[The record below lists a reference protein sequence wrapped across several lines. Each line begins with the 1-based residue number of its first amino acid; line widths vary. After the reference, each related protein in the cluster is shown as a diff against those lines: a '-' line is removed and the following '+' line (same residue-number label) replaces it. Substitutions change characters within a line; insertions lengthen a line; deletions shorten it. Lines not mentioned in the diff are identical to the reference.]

1 MTTGSE
7 GDGTTGHDHFAPFG
21 DPGIADDIERSHK
34 NDDGS
39 HAADDHFGGMDA
51 PGETEAGAS
60 DHAHVQLLFGDFD
73 ASVPVGSVESAGAA
87 ADVWSGL
94 PSPPLGSNH
103 VSIHAAAPEEEDLF
117 GAFGGPSDD
126 VTSKNEC
133 EAFPAEV
140 EEDVHEREP
149 SGDGAGSKEDTE
161 EKKLDCDN
169 TSQAKDSGAVG
180 NGVELNENSEQF
192 ATHVPTAT
200 EDRLENKDEDF
211 GTFEGVDATPSANE
225 ASGGD
230 AMLQNNVDDFGEWD
244 CAFRDEPLFQAPNSA
259 EAVET
264 SSHHDDAS
272 QKNNHASKLDM
283 DAPEVPNEPATSENV
298 PHFAA
303 NSPTVAENLIE
314 NSDEDFGTFEST
326 DTTPA
331 LLRKK
336 CDTLSEDAPVSQE
349 LNFSE
354 AAETLVDC
362 DDDTS
367 PSVKTGSPEV
377 LDEAAP
383 SKNSEQF
390 EASFSAMA
398 EDPIEKNDDGF
409 DAFEGVDTPEE
420 AAPSKNSEQ
429 FEASFPA
436 VAEDHIEEKDDDFGN
451 FEGVDAPEEAA
462 PSKSP
467 EHFEASFPVVAEEL
481 FENNDE
487 DFGTLEGADTLDQAA
502 PSTNSEQLE
511 ASFPVVAGNPME
523 NNNEDFGNFEG
534 VDALK
539 NASSKITPSVNNL
552 DDNFGNFSSFDD
564 APVAQEKKSSDEKT
578 DLQFILRS
586 SLGEEYGK
594 LPFLWKTIC
603 KEVEN
608 DLQRGNKAMDYLSKS
623 LSFKDRA
630 IITKSK
636 KLWDYIFGLTE
647 FVRVIRSISS
657 TIGEL
662 IGVSKTID
670 VQESTITKWN
680 YNDIISNAIIIESL
694 WSDII
699 SKALMLEIISRTP
712 QLESVVE
719 IRARGGLSL
728 RSDFQKSNSCQITLQ
743 PFDAEETGCT
753 QSPVVWNNKK
763 CMACAANLCA
773 NRNHLS
779 SMV

>member
-1 MTTGSE
+1 
-7 GDGTTGHDHFAPFG
+7 
-21 DPGIADDIERSHK
+21 
-34 NDDGS
+34 
-39 HAADDHFGGMDA
+39 
-51 PGETEAGAS
+51 
-60 DHAHVQLLFGDFD
+60 
-73 ASVPVGSVESAGAA
+73 
-87 ADVWSGL
+87 
-94 PSPPLGSNH
+94 
-103 VSIHAAAPEEEDLF
+103 
-117 GAFGGPSDD
+117 
-126 VTSKNEC
+126 
-133 EAFPAEV
+133 
-140 EEDVHEREP
+140 
-149 SGDGAGSKEDTE
+149 
-161 EKKLDCDN
+161 
-169 TSQAKDSGAVG
+169 
-180 NGVELNENSEQF
+180 
-192 ATHVPTAT
+192 
-200 EDRLENKDEDF
+200 
-211 GTFEGVDATPSANE
+211 
-225 ASGGD
+225 
-230 AMLQNNVDDFGEWD
+230 
-244 CAFRDEPLFQAPNSA
+244 
-259 EAVET
+259 
-264 SSHHDDAS
+264 
-272 QKNNHASKLDM
+272 M

-303 NSPTVAENLIE
+303 NFPTVAENLIE

-336 CDTLSEDAPVSQE
+336 CDTSSEDAPVSQE

-354 AAETLVDC
+354 AAQTLVDC
-362 DDDTS
+362 DDTS

-390 EASFSAMA
+390 EASF
-398 EDPIEKNDDGF
+398 
-409 DAFEGVDTPEE
+409 
-420 AAPSKNSEQ
+420 
-429 FEASFPA
+429 PA
-436 VAEDHIEEKDDDFGN
+436 VAEDHIEEKDGEFGN
-451 FEGVDAPEEAA
+451 FEGVDASEEAA

-467 EHFEASFPVVAEEL
+467 EHFEASFPVVAEDL

-487 DFGTLEGADTLDQAA
+487 DFGTLEGANTLDQAA

-594 LPFLWKTIC
+594 LPFLWKTIY

-608 DLQRGNKAMDYLSKS
+608 DLQRGNKAMDYLSNS

-630 IITKSK
+630 IITKST
-636 KLWDYIFGLTE
+636 KLRDYIFGLAE

-743 PFDAEETGCT
+743 PFGAEETGCT
-753 QSPVVWNNKK
+753 RSPVVWNNKK